1 MSQDPK
7 IHDLRIYAEG
17 AAFSD
22 GIYDLRALET
32 VVTCQRQILDRLIAV
47 QIGKRQIPK
56 DLKNQ
61 ISYNTKIK
69 SGSIELLIDLLVEH
83 REYIAIFAAHEGV
96 RFAQQIVQLLSDAI
110 DLRKMAASF
119 KKLGLPININITN
132 SFNIASPNNSVNV
145 IGNDRT
151 GEISINDPKILWAAQ
166 STRTP
171 INQLLQRVDGIS
183 IEHLDITAGQADLSL
198 TPADRFI
205 SGVDKEEL
213 PTTLSIIGRL
223 DMVAFSS
230 HKGAIV
236 SENERFNVTWD
247 SSIRTK
253 MQQIADVE
261 GIVFKVNPIIDR
273 KTLQNTAI
281 GFHVLDCRNPQIKLD
296 V

>member
-1 MSQDPK
+1 MTNETDK
-7 IHDLRIYAEG
+7 HDLRIYAEG
-17 AAFSD
+17 AAFAN
-22 GIYDLRALET
+22 GGYDLRTLET
-32 VVTCQRQILDRLIAV
+32 IISCQRQILDRLIAV
-47 QIGKRQIPK
+47 NIGKRQIPK

-61 ISYNTKIK
+61 ISYNTKIQ
-69 SGSIELLIDLLVEH
+69 SGSIELLIELLVEH

-110 DLRKMAASF
+110 GLRKMAASF

-132 SFNIASPNNSVNV
+132 SFNIASPNNSINV
-145 IGNDRT
+145 VGNDRT

-166 STRTP
+166 TTRIP
-171 INQLLQRVDGIS
+171 INQILQKVDGIA
-183 IEHLDITAGQADLSL
+183 IEHFDISAGQSDLSL

-213 PTTLSIIGRL
+213 PTTLSIVGRL

-247 SSIRTK
+247 SNIRTK
-253 MQQIADVE
+253 MQQMADIE
-261 GIVFKVNPIIDR
+261 GIIFTVNPIIDR

-281 GFHVLDCRNPQIKLD
+281 GFHVLDCRNPQTKLEI
-296 V
+296 